1 MRSPG
6 FRSWKTIALTL
17 AALLLAAGLAWAEDD
32 KQEKADAIA
41 FGKVSYRVYCQN
53 CHGESGKGNGR
64 LAELMKVQPS
74 DLTQISK
81 RNGGTFPTDRMHQ
94 IVDGRVDVLAHG
106 GREMPVW
113 GQNFLEKTENE
124 ADVRAKIHQLVAYLE
139 SIQEKGGKK

>member
-6 FRSWKTIALTL
+6 FRSWKALALTL
-17 AALLLAAGLAWAEDD
+17 AALLLAAGLSRAEET
-32 KQEKADAIA
+32 KQEKADQAA

-53 CHGESGKGNGR
+53 CHGESAKGNGR
-64 LAELMKVQPS
+64 LAELMKVQPA

-81 RNGGTFPTDRMHQ
+81 RNGGVFPVDRMHQ
-94 IVDGRVDVLAHG
+94 IIDGRVDVLAHG

-113 GQNFLEKTENE
+113 GQAFLERTENE
-124 ADVRAKIHQLVAYLE
+124 AEVRAKIHQLVAYLE